1 MQNNF
6 SIDII
11 LTYVDNTDEI
21 WQKAISQYDTTINP
35 KRYRQWNNLKYLF
48 RGIDKYMSWINNV
61 YLVVSN
67 PEQVPDFINQENV
80 KIILHKDIIPE
91 EYLPT
96 FNSTTIEMFLYKI
109 PNLSEHFI
117 YFNDD
122 MFPMKNINQNEF
134 FEEENGYPIYE
145 LIHRTHAHNI
155 FRMQCRNS
163 FRLAKSLTNKNYNN
177 PNYYFYIKH
186 SADPMLKSDCEELW
200 QKAEDKLR
208 WSISKFREP
217 FNFTQYLFPDYS
229 IMKGHWKEQHFD
241 FRYFKMNE
249 FGSIKNEFKNNI
261 HKIIC
266 LNDSNGINNFECEIP
281 ENLISE
287 DEIENF
293 RFKTLRDLILHE
305 FEIKFP
311 NKCKYE
317 K

>member
-6 SIDII
+6 PIDII
-11 LTYVDNTDEI
+11 LTYVDNTDPI
-21 WQKAISQYDTTINP
+21 WQKQISQYDTTINP

-48 RGIDKYMSWINNV
+48 RGLDRYMSWINNV

-67 PEQVPDFINQENV
+67 HEQVPPFINKEYV

-96 FNSTTIEMFLYKI
+96 FNSTTIEMFLCRI

-122 MFPMKNINQNEF
+122 MFPMKDISPYDF
-134 FEEENGYPIYE
+134 FDEKTGYPIYQ
-145 LIHRTHAHNI
+145 LIHRTHAQNI
-155 FRMQCRNS
+155 FRRQCRNS
-163 FRLAKSLTNKNYNN
+163 FRLAKQFTNRNFDN

-200 QKAEDKLR
+200 KKAENKIR

-229 IMKGHWKEQHFD
+229 IMKDHWKEQKFD

-249 FGSIKNEFKNNI
+249 FESIKNEFKNNI

-266 LNDSNGINNFECEIP
+266 LNDSNGIRSFKCEIP
-281 ENLISE
+281 ETIMTE

-293 RFKTLRDLILHE
+293 RFKTLRDLINRE

-311 NKCKYE
+311 NKCRFE
-317 K
+317 I